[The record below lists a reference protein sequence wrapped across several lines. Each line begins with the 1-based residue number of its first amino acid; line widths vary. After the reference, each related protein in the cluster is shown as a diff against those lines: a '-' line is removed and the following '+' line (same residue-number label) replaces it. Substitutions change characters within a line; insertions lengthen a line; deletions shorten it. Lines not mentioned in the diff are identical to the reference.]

1 MAFNEVPVVGRHHA
15 YSRDRSFCGGTAL
28 CRHIECI
35 RSCTRLNT
43 WKPTSVGAHNLIVE
57 IYINIA
63 YGQLLVGNYC
73 GLCVQRLPLP
83 QAFHHCK

>member
-1 MAFNEVPVVGRHHA
+1 MHTHVTGLSLWAPHYADTLSVYVAV
-15 YSRDRSFCGGTAL
+15 
-28 CRHIECI
+28 
-35 RSCTRLNT
+35 NT
-43 WKPTSVGAHNLIVE
+43 WKPTSVGAYNLIVE

-63 YGQLLVGNYC
+63 YGQLLMGNYC